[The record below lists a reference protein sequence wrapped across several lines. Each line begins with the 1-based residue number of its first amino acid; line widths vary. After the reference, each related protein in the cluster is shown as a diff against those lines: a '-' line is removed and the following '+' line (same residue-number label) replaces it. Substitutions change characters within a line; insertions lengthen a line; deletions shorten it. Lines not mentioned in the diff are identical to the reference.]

1 MYFGHAGS
9 RRSLRRLHAGR
20 LGCLVLLLMSFPAY
34 PQPAER
40 GAHSDLDFAS
50 SDARLVD
57 SFRWAK
63 QQALSYVFDNDPVG
77 PWYEAALPGR
87 HAFCMRDTAHQ
98 ADGAQALGLARY
110 NHNMLQRFA
119 ANIAASRDWC
129 SYWEIDRLN
138 RPAPVDYK
146 SDAEFWYNL
155 PANFDILDTCY
166 RMFLWTGDRSYI
178 EDPVFLNFY
187 DRTITDYTIRW
198 DLTPDRIMK
207 RKSDIQTPPFFRG
220 DPTYEESSRDNLVG
234 IDLLA
239 TQYAAYRAY
248 AAIEAMRGSKQAAQL
263 SLQTAWQ
270 MKSLINTEWWN
281 ASQGYFYTFLNK
293 QHQFTGRAGSDLLYR
308 DAAEDGAKT
317 ASALHTLLATMNT
330 EPVSAVEAKS
340 HYAEI
345 LYRYGDPEAAY
356 TQIRDLTR
364 AGRERRE
371 YPEVSYSVIGA
382 LVTGLMGIRVEPTLP
397 LTDIVA
403 GKPFETAVETLPQLT
418 SKTGWAEL
426 SNLPVQG
433 NVISVRHEG
442 NRSTSLTNHGK
453 SALNWKAA
461 FSGSFEILLVD
472 GKPLKAHTDPNQFG
486 RSVTWILLTVPA
498 GSTVEAKAP
507 R

>member
-1 MYFGHAGS
+1 M
-9 RRSLRRLHAGR
+9 SL
-20 LGCLVLLLMSFPAY
+20 PAY

-63 QQALSYVFDNDPVG
+63 QQALSYVSDNDPVG

-119 ANIAASRDWC
+119 ENIAASRDWC

-178 EDPVFLNFY
+178 KDPVFLNFY

-207 RKSDIQTPPFFRG
+207 RRSEIPTPPFFRG

-248 AAIEAMRGSKQAAQL
+248 AAIEAIRGSKQAAQL
-263 SLQTAWQ
+263 SLQTA
-270 MKSLINTEWWN
+270 
-281 ASQGYFYTFLNK
+281 
-293 QHQFTGRAGSDLLYR
+293 
-308 DAAEDGAKT
+308 
-317 ASALHTLLATMNT
+317 SAD
-330 EPVSAVEAKS
+330 
-340 HYAEI
+340 EI
-345 LYRYGDPEAAY
+345 
-356 TQIRDLTR
+356 
-364 AGRERRE
+364 
-371 YPEVSYSVIGA
+371 
-382 LVTGLMGIRVEPTLP
+382 
-397 LTDIVA
+397 TD
-403 GKPFETAVETLPQLT
+403 QY
-418 SKTGWAEL
+418 
-426 SNLPVQG
+426 
-433 NVISVRHEG
+433 
-442 NRSTSLTNHGK
+442 
-453 SALNWKAA
+453 
-461 FSGSFEILLVD
+461 
-472 GKPLKAHTDPNQFG
+472 
-486 RSVTWILLTVPA
+486 
-498 GSTVEAKAP
+498 
-507 R
+507 

>member
-1 MYFGHAGS
+1 MYFEHAGS
-9 RRSLRRLHAGR
+9 RRSLRRRHQGK
-20 LGCLVLLLMSFPAY
+20 LGCLFLLLMSISAY
-34 PQPAER
+34 PQPAEHE
-40 GAHSDLDFAS
+40 AHSDLDFAS

-57 SFRWAK
+57 GFRWAK
-63 QQALSYVFDNDPVG
+63 QQALSYVSDSDPVG

-110 NHNMLQRFA
+110 NHNMLHRFA
-119 ANIAASRDWC
+119 ENIAASRDWC

-138 RPAPVDYK
+138 RPAPVDYR

-187 DRTITDYTIRW
+187 DRTITDYTKRW
-198 DLTPDRIMK
+198 NLSPDRIMQ

-248 AAIEAMRGSKQAAQL
+248 AAMEGIRGNEQAAQL
-263 SLQTAWQ
+263 SLQTAGQ

-281 ASQGYFYTFLNK
+281 ASQGYFYAFLNK
-293 QHQFTGRAGSDLLYR
+293 EHHFTGRAGSDLLYR
-308 DAAEDGAKT
+308 DAAEDGPKT
-317 ASALHTLLATMNT
+317 ASALHALLATMST
-330 EPVSAVEAKS
+330 EPVSAIEAKS

-356 TQIRDLTR
+356 IQIMDLTR

-403 GKPFETAVETLPQLT
+403 GKPLGTAVQTLPQLT

-426 SNLPVQG
+426 RNLPVQG
-433 NVISVRHEG
+433 KVITVRHEG
-442 NRSTSLTNHGK
+442 NRSTRLTNSGK
-453 SALNWKAA
+453 SALSWKAA
-461 FSGSFEILLVD
+461 FPGSFETLLVD
-472 GKPLKAHTDPNQFG
+472 GKPLKAHTYPNHFG
-486 RSVTWILLTVPA
+486 RPVTWIMWAVPA
-498 GSTVEAKAP
+498 GSTVEVQAP
-507 R
+507 N